1 MESNQVSKQRAGAVL
16 TAAVFLL
23 AVVGTAQRAINK
35 NHLDWARL
43 LVTEVQPENT
53 SYQHKQG
60 FIKWKGDNGAE
71 FAESRTDCSGFLNAL
86 VERSYGLTPNDF
98 ERWLGKRRPLASE
111 YHDAIVQS
119 HRFLLITRA
128 SKVRPGDVIAI
139 RYPPGTNENTGH
151 IMIVESVPVRRN
163 NSKPEIENTQQW
175 EVSVI

>member
-1 MESNQVSKQRAGAVL
+1 MESNHMNKQRAVVVVAGAI
-16 TAAVFLL
+16 FLL
-23 AVVGTAQRAINK
+23 AVVGGAAQRSIK
-35 NHLDWARL
+35 KSHLDWARL
-43 LVTEVQPENT
+43 LVTELQPENT

-119 HRFLLITRA
+119 HR
-128 SKVRPGDVIAI
+128 
-139 RYPPGTNENTGH
+139 
-151 IMIVESVPVRRN
+151 
-163 NSKPEIENTQQW
+163 
-175 EVSVI
+175 